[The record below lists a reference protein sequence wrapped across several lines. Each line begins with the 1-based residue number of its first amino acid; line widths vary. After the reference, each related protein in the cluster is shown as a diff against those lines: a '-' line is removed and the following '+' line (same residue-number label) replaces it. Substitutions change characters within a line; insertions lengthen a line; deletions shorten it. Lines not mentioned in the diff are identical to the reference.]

1 MGRVLSSP
9 NEFIAR
15 QDAIHLIELKRG
27 STLRLE
33 HAAGATLRLVYGEAW
48 LTACRG
54 SERLRPAALAV
65 LNGSGTI
72 LVYALAD
79 SSLRLE
85 GVEHCEVELR
95 RRGEVEIQEISP
107 SAP

>member
-1 MGRVLSSP
+1 MDRIRSP
-9 NEFIAR
+9 DELTAPH
-15 QDAIHLIELKRG
+15 DATHLIELKRG

-33 HAAGATLRLVYGEAW
+33 HAAGATLCLLHGEAW

-54 SERLRPAALAV
+54 GERLRPAALAV
-65 LNGSGTI
+65 LNGRGTI

-85 GVEHCEVELR
+85 GVAHCEMELR
-95 RRGEVEIQEISP
+95 RRGEVE
-107 SAP
+107 

>member
-1 MGRVLSSP
+1 MDRILSP
-9 NEFIAR
+9 DEFTAR
-15 QDAIHLIELKRG
+15 HDATHLIELKRG

-33 HAAGATLRLVYGEAW
+33 HAAGATLCLVHGEAW

-54 SERLRPAALAV
+54 GKRLRPAALAV
-65 LNGSGTI
+65 LNGRGTV

-85 GVEHCEVELR
+85 GVEHFEMELR
-95 RRGEVEIQEISP
+95 RRGEVE
-107 SAP
+107 